1 MAIDGNI
8 SSGKSTVV
16 ERLGSDHAVF
26 QEPLEKWTLLD
37 KFYADPRTY
46 VLPFSLQV
54 LAAFAD
60 LSRPD
65 GRRIGA
71 LTRDGGEL
79 VVTERSP
86 LTTREVFTRMHVND
100 GTMNDADWETFKRYF
115 DIVGWKPDAI
125 VFVHVP
131 FGVCHRRMLRRN
143 RSCEENVTLDYLER
157 VEKSYETLLRF
168 ANIPYE
174 IVDGTASPDVVEREV
189 RDAIRRLTSS
199 AIS

>member
-1 MAIDGNI
+1 MIVTVDGNI

-16 ERLGSDHAVF
+16 ERLGSDHAIF

-54 LAAFAD
+54 LAAFAEV
-60 LSRPD
+60 SRPD
-65 GRRIGA
+65 GG
-71 LTRDGGEL
+71 L

-100 GTMNDADWETFKRYF
+100 GTMNDADWQTFKRYF

-131 FGVCHRRMLRRN
+131 FDVCHRRMLRRN